1 MAGKVDKTALIQ
13 NLKSQDDGIS
23 KILNLKR
30 FSLIDSNT
38 REELSRIQTETKEI
52 IRKLENNEFQIAVVG
67 LEKAGKS
74 SFCNALIES
83 NMLPT
88 KQGRCTYTATSIIS
102 SNESKADIVFFSKQ
116 EFEADLRDKLSK
128 LGIENS
134 DTFSLS
140 NLGQHR
146 TKSTN

>member
-38 REELSRIQTETKEI
+38 REELSKIQTETKEI

-74 SFCNALIES
+74 SFCNALIEG

-102 SNESKADIVFFSKQ
+102 SNESKADIVFSVSKSLKQ
-116 EFEADLRDKLSK
+116 TF
-128 LGIENS
+128 GINYQNWELKIV
-134 DTFSLS
+134 TLF
-140 NLGQHR
+140 H
-146 TKSTN
+146 